1 MIKRLFGETK
11 EAQLAFL
18 KKKMIITAILVIIAG
33 IIAIFLPEAASI
45 ALAIAAYVWGWS
57 FMGTFFGI
65 TTLGSIF
72 AGGRNLFVGIM
83 IFFLYLSIGYLFGIF
98 AFIIG
103 ACRFIQLKA
112 EQIRLRKEA
121 EQYNKE

>member
-1 MIKRLFGETK
+1 
-11 EAQLAFL
+11 
-18 KKKMIITAILVIIAG
+18 MIITAILVIIAG

-57 FMGTFFGI
+57 FMGAFFGI

-72 AGGRNLFVGIM
+72 AGGRNLFVGMM

-103 ACRFIQLKA
+103 TCRFIQLKS
-112 EQIRLRKEA
+112 EQIRLRKES

>member
-18 KKKMIITAILVIIAG
+18 TKKMIITAILVIIAG

-45 ALAIAAYVWGWS
+45 ALAYVWGWS

-72 AGGRNLFVGIM
+72 AGGRNLFVGMM
-83 IFFLYLSIGYLFGIF
+83 IFFLYLSVGYLFGIF

-112 EQIRLRKEA
+112 EQIRLRKDA